1 MVLLVR
7 LGLVGWRYHTNHC
20 HPAADG
26 SSGPHR
32 PLLIQYP
39 KALPV
44 LFWAPPAVV
53 SCVQRSLAP
62 PVLTD
67 LAGPVTTH
75 STQTPACLFIAHLN
89 CGEGWEG
96 LAPTPSPAAYIFH
109 CLASSSC
116 VQRSRRVSSAER
128 KDWATGFL
136 EAARRSG
143 PRYSETPWNLPTQ
156 ALSLP
161 GQHGQPLAPAWA
173 HVCIG
178 LGVGRFGC
186 FQVLSPS
193 FLGPAS

>member
-7 LGLVGWRYHTNHC
+7 LGLVGWRCHTNHC

-32 PLLIQYP
+32 SLLIQYP
-39 KALPV
+39 KQLPA

-67 LAGPVTTH
+67 PAGPVTTH
-75 STQTPACLFIAHLN
+75 GAQTPACLFIAHLN

-96 LAPTPSPAAYIFH
+96 LVPTPSPAAYIFH

-116 VQRSRRVSSAER
+116 VQRSRRVSCLHWFWCGE
-128 KDWATGFL
+128 FQL
-136 EAARRSG
+136 
-143 PRYSETPWNLPTQ
+143 
-156 ALSLP
+156 LP
-161 GQHGQPLAPAWA
+161 GSLSKLS
-173 HVCIG
+173 G
-178 LGVGRFGC
+178 LC
-186 FQVLSPS
+186 QLSPLDTS
-193 FLGPAS
+193 H